1 MSQWHKNRWQD
12 KADVVCNNVKSA
24 LQLVY
29 DSLNQ
34 GQQKKILKDEQVK
47 ELFDRYG
54 VVIDG

>member
-1 MSQWHKNRWQD
+1 MSQWHENRWQD
-12 KADVVCNNVKSA
+12 KADVACNDVKSA
-24 LQLVY
+24 LQLIY

-54 VVIDG
+54 VIYDN